1 MYVCYLM
8 TGFVCYRNCIM
19 TSNSNNLQFFP
30 AESKSYNWKGFTAIV
45 VHSVWKW

>member
-1 MYVCYLM
+1 MYVCMLLNL
-8 TGFVCYRNCIM
+8 FVTEIVNM

-45 VHSVWKW
+45 VYSVWK